1 MAYPTAPAAA
11 ILAVLAAASS
21 PAFAQAP
28 AGSAPKDPSAAR
40 TVPSTVEFSYV
51 IPINT
56 DVLDPVGLARFQV
69 SLESLLHATLDN
81 SVKGA
86 GPLVKGAFFTGV
98 LFFDRT
104 VAKVGHEYGHVAIF
118 NRAGYSHFFLTA
130 GGHDPEPLTFHEVF
144 INSIVPVRHLAVEI
158 PLDDLLD
165 AETRFTGRD
174 FEEFMA
180 ATFAGGLNQEQI
192 HLNMYRE
199 RVLRHQFG
207 FFDTA
212 PYLIETLSTPLYTGS
227 HDSDIGRYVDRLDNA
242 GFSTSVSAVKA
253 ISMVRLLSGSAISAG
268 IGFYHT
274 MTGDSFDGYAPRV
287 VARVGD
293 WTVLWPEFESFMSRR
308 GPTVRASLPLRTA
321 GFLILPGLETSFAEG
336 RSEFEGGL
344 EASRPVAPWL
354 DVRGNLFVGT
364 ERGFWTEAGV
374 ALKPAPWVSVLLS
387 YHVADRF
394 TFRRDIY
401 GETFDFEHR
410 AERGLQAGLSLL
422 FKF

>member
-1 MAYPTAPAAA
+1 MRPAVALLALFTAIA
-11 ILAVLAAASS
+11 S
-21 PAFAQAP
+21 PALAQDP
-28 AGSAPKDPSAAR
+28 SGSQPKDRSAPR
-40 TVPSTVEFSYV
+40 TVPSTIELGYIV
-51 IPINT
+51 PINSE
-56 DVLDPVGLARFQV
+56 VLDPVGLARFQV

-81 SVKGA
+81 SIKGSSA
-86 GPLVKGAFFTGV
+86 LVKAAFFTGV

-118 NRAGYSHFFLTA
+118 NRAGYSHFFLSA
-130 GGHDPEPLTFHEVF
+130 GSHDPEPLTFHEVF
-144 INSIVPVRHLAVEI
+144 INSVVPVRHLAVEI

-165 AETRFTGRD
+165 AESRFTGRD

-212 PYLIETLSTPLYTGS
+212 PYLIETLSTPLYTGANS
-227 HDSDIGRYVDRLDNA
+227 SDIGRYVEHLETA
-242 GFSTSVSAVKA
+242 GFSTSVPAIKA

-274 MTGDSFDGYAPRV
+274 MMGDSFDGYAPRV
-287 VARVGD
+287 IAKTAD

-308 GPTVRASLPLRTA
+308 GPTVRASLPVRTA
-321 GFLILPGLETSFAEG
+321 GTLFIPGLETSFAEG
-336 RSEFEGGL
+336 HSEFEFGV

-354 DVRGNLFVGT
+354 DVRGNLFLGT
-364 ERGFWTEAGV
+364 EQGFWAEAGV
-374 ALKPAPWVSVLLS
+374 ALKPAPWVSILLS
-387 YHVADRF
+387 YHAADGY

-401 GETFDFEHR
+401 GETFDIEHQ
-410 AERGLQAGLSLL
+410 AERGLQAGLSFL
-422 FKF
+422 FQF